1 VKSIGID
8 FVLLNDG
15 TKLPADFVVIGA
27 GVRPNTQLAEA
38 AGLKV
43 ENGIVV
49 NEFLET
55 STPGIY
61 AAGDVARFPDRF
73 TGNLIRVEHWVV
85 AEQQGQ
91 AVARNIAGPRQPY
104 TNPPFFWSAHYDVI
118 INYVGNSFGWDQC
131 EVRGSLDDRSALV
144 AYRRSG
150 RTLAVATIFKD
161 VESLQIE
168 AAMEAGD
175 ADAVDQVV
183 AHG

>member
-1 VKSIGID
+1 
-8 FVLLNDG
+8 
-15 TKLPADFVVIGA
+15 
-27 GVRPNTQLAEA
+27 
-38 AGLKV
+38 
-43 ENGIVV
+43 
-49 NEFLET
+49 
-55 STPGIY
+55 
-61 AAGDVARFPDRF
+61 
-73 TGNLIRVEHWVV
+73 
-85 AEQQGQ
+85 
-91 AVARNIAGPRQPY
+91 
-104 TNPPFFWSAHYDVI
+104 VI
-118 INYVGNSFGWDQC
+118 INYVGNSFGWDEY